1 MKRIAAVSI
10 AAVIAVAG
18 FAPAAQA
25 ATFGSGDGCSAKIL
39 FIPLC

>member
-1 MKRIAAVSI
+1 MKRIAAISV
-10 AAVIAVAG
+10 AAALAVAG

-25 ATFGSGDGCSAKIL
+25 ATSSTGSGCATVI

>member
-1 MKRIAAVSI
+1 MKRIAAVSV
-10 AAVIAVAG
+10 AAALAVAG

-25 ATFGSGDGCSAKIL
+25 ASLFGAEECGAKIF

>member
-1 MKRIAAVSI
+1 MKRIAAISV
-10 AAVIAVAG
+10 AAALAVAG

-25 ATFGSGDGCSAKIL
+25 ATTTSSSDCAQII